1 MPKFNMSKIGKK
13 PIKIAEGVKVSL
25 EGKTLNVNG
34 PLGGRTVVLPEG
46 IEAVVGEKEISLTRK
61 SDGKNFKA
69 LHGTYARLVR
79 NAITGVREGFEKV
92 LEIVGTGYRGQMEG
106 NTLILSLG
114 YSHQIK
120 FPAPEGIKLS
130 VEENSR
136 LKIFGIDKNLVGT
149 VTHNIKILRKP
160 DSYKGKGIRYLGEK
174 LRLKPGKAAAKAG
187 PAAK

>member
-1 MPKFNMSKIGKK
+1 
-13 PIKIAEGVKVSL
+13 
-25 EGKTLNVNG
+25 
-34 PLGGRTVVLPEG
+34 
-46 IEAVVGEKEISLTRK
+46 LTRK